1 MSSAAVHLPESPA
14 RRGRFAG
21 YAATAARLLL
31 GLVFAVFGLNGF
43 VNFIPPPAKPMPAGA
58 AAFLTALF
66 ATGYM
71 IRLVAGTQLV
81 AGVLLLA
88 NRFVPLALL
97 LLAPVIVNI
106 VAFHLFLAPDGL
118 PLAAIVL
125 VFEVALMWTVR
136 AAYRP
141 LLSVRSP

>member
-1 MSSAAVHLPESPA
+1 MTDTVRNMETSSPHHPAPHPAPHLAGSLPKAWPFEEAAKV
-14 RRGRFAG
+14 
-21 YAATAARLLL
+21 AARL
-31 GLVFAVFGLNGF
+31 GKTGKEG
-43 VNFIPPPAKPMPAGA
+43 
-58 AAFLTALF
+58 ALF

-125 VFEVALMWTVR
+125 VLEVALMWTVR

-141 LLSVRSP
+141 LLSARSR